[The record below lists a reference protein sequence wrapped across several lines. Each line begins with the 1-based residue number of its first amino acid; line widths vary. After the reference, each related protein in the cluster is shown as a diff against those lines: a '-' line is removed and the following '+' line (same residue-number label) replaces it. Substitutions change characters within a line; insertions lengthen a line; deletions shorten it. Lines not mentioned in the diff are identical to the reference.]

1 MVEKFEKIGLDYI
14 FKNLNLVTFLG
25 KNRIKNLKFNS
36 SAEELKIEYDNIE
49 LTTIFVENNKK
60 SLEEIK
66 RRLLSIKDISNV
78 IYRLKEGYIL
88 DDLDFFDIKIFAL
101 ETQRIYDEIN
111 ESLFFTSPKNLEK
124 VVSILDPENMKIPSF
139 YIYSLYSIELG
150 QIRDEIKKKKEKVI
164 DDNQGEIEKLYEQE
178 MKIEDKIRK
187 ELSDKLIKHSESLL
201 YSLDKI
207 GYLDLLLAKVE
218 LNEKLS
224 LVRPILGEKNRY
236 KKIFNPKVMASMT
249 EKGKKYQKIDVEI
262 EEKITVITGANM
274 SGKTLILKTIALC
287 QYLCQFGFFVPSDWA
302 EIKLVDRV
310 FLMVGD
316 SQSIDSGLSSFASE
330 MLTLNEIILNVKSGE
345 KPLILIDELGR
356 TTNPKEGRAIVRSVI
371 DFFKDKELKAIITT
385 HYDGIGRDIA
395 RMRVKGLNK
404 NDIPENISEKNIE
417 FYIDYSLIE
426 DENGKVP
433 EEGLTV
439 AKLLKIDE
447 DIINKAYI
455 YLYKTEEQND

>member
-207 GYLDLLLAKVE
+207 GYLDLLLAKWN
-218 LNEKLS
+218 LM
-224 LVRPILGEKNRY
+224 KNY
-236 KKIFNPKVMASMT
+236 HLL
-249 EKGKKYQKIDVEI
+249 D
-262 EEKITVITGANM
+262 
-274 SGKTLILKTIALC
+274 
-287 QYLCQFGFFVPSDWA
+287 QF
-302 EIKLVDRV
+302 
-310 FLMVGD
+310 
-316 SQSIDSGLSSFASE
+316 
-330 MLTLNEIILNVKSGE
+330 
-345 KPLILIDELGR
+345 
-356 TTNPKEGRAIVRSVI
+356 
-371 DFFKDKELKAIITT
+371 
-385 HYDGIGRDIA
+385 
-395 RMRVKGLNK
+395 
-404 NDIPENISEKNIE
+404 
-417 FYIDYSLIE
+417 
-426 DENGKVP
+426 
-433 EEGLTV
+433 
-439 AKLLKIDE
+439 
-447 DIINKAYI
+447 
-455 YLYKTEEQND
+455 

>member
-150 QIRDEIKKKKEKVI
+150 QIRDEIKKKKE
-164 DDNQGEIEKLYEQE
+164 N
-178 MKIEDKIRK
+178 
-187 ELSDKLIKHSESLL
+187 
-201 YSLDKI
+201 
-207 GYLDLLLAKVE
+207 
-218 LNEKLS
+218 
-224 LVRPILGEKNRY
+224 
-236 KKIFNPKVMASMT
+236 
-249 EKGKKYQKIDVEI
+249 
-262 EEKITVITGANM
+262 
-274 SGKTLILKTIALC
+274 C
-287 QYLCQFGFFVPSDWA
+287 QWVW
-302 EIKLVDRV
+302 KR
-310 FLMVGD
+310 
-316 SQSIDSGLSSFASE
+316 
-330 MLTLNEIILNVKSGE
+330 
-345 KPLILIDELGR
+345 
-356 TTNPKEGRAIVRSVI
+356 
-371 DFFKDKELKAIITT
+371 
-385 HYDGIGRDIA
+385 
-395 RMRVKGLNK
+395 
-404 NDIPENISEKNIE
+404 
-417 FYIDYSLIE
+417 
-426 DENGKVP
+426 
-433 EEGLTV
+433 
-439 AKLLKIDE
+439 
-447 DIINKAYI
+447 
-455 YLYKTEEQND
+455 